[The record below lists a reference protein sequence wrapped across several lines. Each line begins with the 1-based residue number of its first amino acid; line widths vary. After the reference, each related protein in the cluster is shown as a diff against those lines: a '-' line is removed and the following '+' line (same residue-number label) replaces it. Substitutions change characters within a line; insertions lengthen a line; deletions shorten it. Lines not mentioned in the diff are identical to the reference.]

1 MLFTKSLK
9 VQKFK
14 ESKYFCL
21 IQRQKNHT
29 AIVSMCVVTGKTPQA
44 LNSGEVYH
52 SYISE

>member
-1 MLFTKSLK
+1 MLFTKSLQ

-14 ESKYFCL
+14 GSKYFCL

-29 AIVSMCVVTGKTPQA
+29 TIVSMCVVTGKILQA